1 MHIPDPNGPS
11 ALPQAGNAS
20 FNPKSGS
27 FLEQLIF
34 RNRPV
39 LIAFCF
45 IVTAL
50 LAFSVHNLRLNA
62 SFESVIPTHH
72 PFIVNYN
79 KYITNLSGSGNTLNI
94 VVQSNKGEI
103 LTPDYIETL
112 QHINDEVFLLPGVN
126 RAFMQSIWT
135 PNVRWNA
142 ITTVGLSSG
151 PVMPMT
157 FDGSQASI
165 RQLAQNIEHSGQIGT
180 LVAPDFASS
189 VIKVPLLDIDS
200 DTGKPLDY
208 GNLTSKLDALRVK
221 YSTQGV
227 TLHITGFAM
236 IQGDLIKGLHQIL
249 SFFAISVLIATAMVF
264 WYTRCVRSTALVV
277 LCSLLAV
284 FWQLGILPLFGY
296 GLDPYSVLV
305 PFLVFAIGMS
315 HGAQKMNGVM
325 QDIGRGSSRLV
336 AARMTFRRLFV
347 AGFTALVCDAV
358 GFAVLLT
365 VRIQAIHELAIVASL
380 GVAILI
386 FTNLIFLP
394 VLLSYVGV
402 TPKAAARSLAAE
414 TGAAKHPFWAAL
426 DLFTQRRYATMAI
439 IGAVCLGLLG
449 TFIGRNVQVGDLAPG
464 APELRAN
471 SIYNQDNAYF
481 VGHYAASSDV
491 FGIMVTTPS
500 YQCAQ
505 YSTLNNV
512 DQLETRLRDLPG
524 VISTSSF
531 ADLSRNLMMEF
542 NEGSFLWNDLP
553 PSQSSLNEG
562 VVQVPRT
569 MINDNCDFI
578 ILSVYLKDHKA
589 RTLSGVVD
597 VVQAFAKAHNGNGV
611 NFFMASGNAGIE
623 AATNLV
629 VSHASRLMLI
639 EVYAAVILL
648 SLLTFRSWR
657 AVLTAVLPL
666 TLTSILAQMLMVWLG
681 IGVKVAT
688 LPVTALGVGIGVD
701 YSLYILSVT
710 LANMRAG
717 MSLSEAYY
725 RALLFT
731 GKVVMLTGFTLSA
744 AVATWAFSPIKFQAD
759 MGELLAFM
767 FLWNMLGALILL
779 PALAHFLLPEALFR
793 AKNVSAEASAVAV
806 PVQGHTG
813 PG

>member
-1 MHIPDPNGPS
+1 MDIPNPPG
-11 ALPQAGNAS
+11 LPASPETNNAS
-20 FNPKSGS
+20 FNPGSGS
-27 FLEQLIF
+27 LLERFIF
-34 RNRPV
+34 QNRPI
-39 LIAFCF
+39 LIAFCLV
-45 IVTAL
+45 VTIL
-50 LAFSVHNLRLNA
+50 LGLSVRNLQMNA
-62 SFESVIPTHH
+62 SFEGVIPTHH

-79 KYITNLSGSGNTLNI
+79 KYADNLNGSGNTLDV
-94 VVQSNKGEI
+94 VVQANHGSILSN
-103 LTPDYIETL
+103 DYVLTL
-112 QHINDEVFLLPGVN
+112 QHINDKLFLLPGVD
-126 RAFMQSIWT
+126 RAFMQSLWT
-135 PNVRWNA
+135 SNVRWNA
-142 ITTVGLSSG
+142 ITSVGLNSG

-157 FDGSQASI
+157 YDGSPASI
-165 RQLAQNIEHSGQIGT
+165 AQLAQNIERSGQIGT
-180 LVAPDFASS
+180 LVSPDFASS
-189 VIKVPLLDIDS
+189 EIKVPLLDIDS
-200 DTGKPLDY
+200 NTGKPLDY
-208 GNLTSKLDALRVK
+208 GTLARQLDAIRAEFDN
-221 YSTQGV
+221 QGV

-236 IQGDLIKGLHQIL
+236 IQGDLIKGLHEIL
-249 SFFAISVLIATAMVF
+249 GFFVASVFIAMAMVY
-264 WYTRCVRSTALVV
+264 WYTRCARSTALVV
-277 LCSLLAV
+277 TCSLLAV
-284 FWQLGILPLFGY
+284 LWQLGILPLFGY

-325 QDIGRGSSRLV
+325 QDIGRGSTKLI

-365 VRIQAIHELAIVASL
+365 VRIRAIHELAIVASL

-402 TPKAAARSLAAE
+402 TPKAAIRSLSAE
-414 TGAAKHPFWAAL
+414 TAQVKHPVWAVL
-426 DLFTQRRYATMAI
+426 DLFTRRRYAASAI
-439 IGAVCLGLLG
+439 IVAFSLGAFGAY
-449 TFIGRNVQVGDLAPG
+449 IGRNVQVGDLGPG

-471 SIYNQDNAYF
+471 SLYNQDNSYF
-481 VGHYAASSDV
+481 VSHYTASSDV
-491 FGIMVTTPS
+491 FDVMVTTPP

-505 YSTLNNV
+505 YSTLLNI
-512 DQLETRLRDLPG
+512 DQLETRLQDMPG

-531 ADLSRNLMMEF
+531 ADLSRVLSMEF
-542 NEGSFLWNDLP
+542 NEGSYLWYDLP
-553 PSQSSLNEG
+553 PNQASLNEG

-569 MINDNCDFI
+569 MIDPNCDFI
-578 ILSVYLKDHKA
+578 IISVYLKDHKA
-589 RTLSGVVD
+589 ATLRSVVD
-597 VVQAFAKAHNGNGV
+597 TTEAFADTHDGNGV
-611 NFFMASGNAGIE
+611 MYLMAAGNAGIE

-629 VSHASRLMLI
+629 VSHASRVMLI
-639 EVYAAVILL
+639 EVYTAVILL
-648 SLLTFRSWR
+648 SLVTFRSWR
-657 AVLTAVLPL
+657 AVVTAILPL
-666 TLTSILAQMLMVWLG
+666 TLTSVLAQSLMVWLG

-717 MSLSEAYY
+717 MGLSEAYY

-779 PALAHFLLPEALFR
+779 PALACFLLPEASFTKR
-793 AKNVSAEASAVAV
+793 AEA
-806 PVQGHTG
+806 VQVKRHWR
-813 PG
+813 

>member
-1 MHIPDPNGPS
+1 MHIPKFSGPS
-11 ALPQAGNAS
+11 ATSGASNAS
-20 FNPKSGS
+20 FDPKSGS

-39 LIAFCF
+39 LILFCF
-45 IVTAL
+45 IVTCVL
-50 LAFSVHNLRLNA
+50 GFSVHNLQLNA

-79 KYITNLSGSGNTLNI
+79 KYSDNLNGSGNTLDI
-94 VVQSNKGEI
+94 VVQANHGSILSN
-103 LTPDYIETL
+103 DYIMTL
-112 QHINDEVFLLPGVN
+112 QHLNDKVFLLPGVD
-126 RAFMQSIWT
+126 RAFMQSLWT

-142 ITTVGLSSG
+142 ITAVGLSSG

-157 FDGSQASI
+157 YNGSPASI
-165 RQLAQNIEHSGQIGT
+165 GQLTQNIERSGQIGT
-180 LVAPDFASS
+180 LVAPDFTSS
-189 VIKVPLLDIDS
+189 DIKVPLLDIDS
-200 DTGKPLDY
+200 NTGKPLDY
-208 GNLTSKLDALRVK
+208 GNLARQLDAIRAQFD
-221 YSTQGV
+221 SQGV
-227 TLHITGFAM
+227 TLRITGFAM
-236 IQGDLIKGLHQIL
+236 IEGDLIKGLHEIL
-249 SFFAISVLIATAMVF
+249 SFFAVSVLIATAMVY

-277 LCSLLAV
+277 SCSLLAV
-284 FWQLGILPLFGY
+284 LWQLGVLPLFGY

-365 VRIQAIHELAIVASL
+365 VRIQAIQELAIVASL

-402 TPKAAARSLAAE
+402 TPKAAVRSAAAE
-414 TGAAKHPFWAAL
+414 TSEKKHPIWATL
-426 DLFTQRRYATMAI
+426 DLFTQRRFAAI
-439 IGAVCLGLLG
+439 AIAGAICLGVFG
-449 TFIGRNVQVGDLAPG
+449 AYIGRNVQVGDLAPG
-464 APELRAN
+464 APELRTN
-471 SIYNQDNAYF
+471 SVYNQDNAYF
-481 VGHYAASSDV
+481 VSHYATSSDV
-491 FGIMVTTPS
+491 FGIMVTTPP

-505 YSTLNNV
+505 YNTLSAI
-512 DQLETRLRDLPG
+512 DQLETQLQDLPG

-531 ADLSRNLMMEF
+531 ADMSRKLSMEF
-542 NEGSFLWNDLP
+542 NEGSFLWDDLP
-553 PSQSSLNEG
+553 ANQAALNEG

-569 MINDNCDFI
+569 MIDPNCDFI
-578 ILSVYLKDHKA
+578 IISVYLKDHKA
-589 RTLSGVVD
+589 ATLSGVVNT
-597 VVQAFAKAHNGNGV
+597 VQAFAKSHDGNGV
-611 NFFMASGNAGIE
+611 TFLMAAGSAGIQ

-629 VSHASRLMLI
+629 VSQASRLMLI
-639 EVYAAVILL
+639 EVYLAVILL
-648 SLLTFRSWR
+648 SLVTFRSWR
-657 AVLTAVLPL
+657 AVLTAILPL
-666 TLTSILAQMLMVWLG
+666 ALTSILAQALMVWLG

-731 GKVVMLTGFTLSA
+731 GKVVMLTGFTLSV

-779 PALAHFLLPEALFR
+779 PALAHFLLPARLFCT
-793 AKNVSAEASAVAV
+793 KPTV
-806 PVQGHTG
+806 PIARLN
-813 PG
+813 